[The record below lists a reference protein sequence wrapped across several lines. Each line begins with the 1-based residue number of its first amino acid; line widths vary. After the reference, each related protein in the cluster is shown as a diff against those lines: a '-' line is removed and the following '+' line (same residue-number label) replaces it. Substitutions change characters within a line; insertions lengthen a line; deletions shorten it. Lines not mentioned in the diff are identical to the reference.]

1 MRMGYFSITHNLHLL
16 TPHLWKKGVIQK
28 NWCLN
33 SGEYMM
39 LQKNLKYKW
48 IVLYGIELSTKYGIY
63 EGTVATHG
71 VFIPKTTRDKQLG

>member
-1 MRMGYFSITHNLHLL
+1 
-16 TPHLWKKGVIQK
+16 
-28 NWCLN
+28 
-33 SGEYMM
+33 MM

-48 IVLYGIELSTKYGIY
+48 IVLYGIELSTKYGID